1 MSGFLDQ
8 ILHSETSRSQMK
20 YRNTADIY
28 GSRRRGRSK
37 LITLAS
43 HVLPLELIWWNR
55 FTSLIV
61 SHCVQMNPISL
72 LKLNL
77 QLFTD
82 LMDLEDFQ
90 SQLKF

>member
-1 MSGFLDQ
+1 
-8 ILHSETSRSQMK
+8 MK

-72 LKLNL
+72 LKLNGSCL
-77 QLFTD
+77 PI
-82 LMDLEDFQ
+82 
-90 SQLKF
+90 

>member
-8 ILHSETSRSQMK
+8 IQWQLLNHLMHSETSRSQMK

-37 LITLAS
+37 LITRAS

-55 FTSLIV
+55 FTSLII
-61 SHCVQMNPISL
+61 SHSEQMNPISL
-72 LKLNL
+72 LKLNGSCL
-77 QLFTD
+77 QI
-82 LMDLEDFQ
+82 
-90 SQLKF
+90 